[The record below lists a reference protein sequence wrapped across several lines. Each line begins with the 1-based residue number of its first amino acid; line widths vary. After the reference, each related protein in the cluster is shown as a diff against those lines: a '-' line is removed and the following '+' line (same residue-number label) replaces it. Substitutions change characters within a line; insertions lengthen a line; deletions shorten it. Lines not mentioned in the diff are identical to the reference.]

1 MVRCAYIPIAV
12 PTGRLMLADLER
24 AIAARD
30 PLLGA
35 LLERYLAQD
44 DPEPGYPEV
53 ETELEDRPEPDVPAG
68 AYTLQR
74 LRRAMSDDGLA
85 GKSPT
90 EQKLSRVDAFA
101 LAEASR
107 FAPPRLRV
115 GKLLVG
121 LYERGEPGDRAALLH
136 VFAHAKIAWGA
147 WQGAKSIYKLAEAR
161 FDAAMFGVLA
171 YRCDAMTTTEFAEI
185 GTGTLIYMKRRAW
198 RFLRQLGAAL
208 PDAYTTFAT
217 EVLRHYPADYSS
229 ESWVAAH
236 IVDHGN
242 MGDARYA
249 WAFEPD
255 GFDARAFP
263 DAWKTAPEPLLHLL
277 EVAHDGFAC
286 NFAIQLLRTDHALA
300 LRAVDPAWLARLGRR
315 PISSVHGFVVRLL
328 QDSPQLHQ
336 SKLRELGLHEMVVGL
351 LRSASSEARAYALQY
366 SAAHAPDLSIDEL
379 VALLAAEDGAVRK
392 FASARLKA
400 MKPAQLG
407 LVTLAQ
413 LLGDKAA
420 PWAPSKLAQGFSPR
434 DVSVELFIDTAAR
447 GEAAF
452 TALVEW
458 FEDKRVP
465 VPAAYYT
472 ALLDDARF
480 TRRDES
486 ASEIVD
492 AAWEALGKRT
502 AQDIGVAWIQRSFE
516 QRERTERIAPWLTEG
531 KLAGADL
538 DVAWLEGLV
547 RTPRLRTAA
556 LEVLG
561 NRRLV
566 EPPRLGLAWV
576 LDLARSSDD
585 DLRGFARRVLLEG
598 FTPDDLGGVAKL
610 WQLAIGKSDS
620 IRATVA
626 LYLSVHHPDLG
637 PRLEEARTLGV
648 EPRLDHDAY
657 AIATVRPLLVDPR
670 ADVRR
675 LALAIT
681 GEELVRWGDPDVV
694 FELAGSVYPDVRAF
708 GSELLL
714 GTISEASDARRVPET
729 WLDGQRLFRLAES
742 SHKPA
747 RDVALTLI
755 RRLYDRVGGAERLA
769 WLMDSTDR
777 EVRLFAVRL
786 FWDRHRPRPWP
797 TGWAPKKV
805 AGPVGVEPFADLA
818 ALRQFTRVVVFGLP
832 PGRVAPGDANENTAL
847 RPERALQGSVA
858 KRRLIEAMRDLALED
873 VELARAIT
881 PLFGEMTAS
890 IAKGEWQ
897 ACVQALAALRARHG
911 DLPS

>member
-1 MVRCAYIPIAV
+1 
-12 PTGRLMLADLER
+12 MLADIER
-24 AIAARD
+24 AIDARD

-44 DPEPGYPEV
+44 DPEPGHP
-53 ETELEDRPEPDVPAG
+53 ELETDLEDQPEPDVPAG

-74 LRRAMSDDGLA
+74 LRRAVSDDGLA
-85 GKSPT
+85 GKSAT

-115 GKLLVG
+115 GKLLLG

-136 VFAHAKIAWGA
+136 VFASAKLAWGA
-147 WQGAKSIYKLAEAR
+147 WQGAKSVYKLAETR

-171 YRCDAMTTTEFAEI
+171 YRFDAMKSTEYAEI

-198 RFLRQLGAAL
+198 RFLRQLAAAL

-229 ESWVAAH
+229 EECESWVAAH

-242 MGDARYA
+242 MDDARYA

-255 GFDARAFP
+255 GFAARAFP

-277 EVAHDGFAC
+277 EVAHEGFAC
-286 NFAIQLLRTDHALA
+286 NFAIELLRMEHALA
-300 LRAVDPAWLARLGRR
+300 LRAVEPAWLARLGRR
-315 PISSVHGFVVRLL
+315 PIEAVQGFVVRLL
-328 QDSPQLHQ
+328 QDSPQFHQ
-336 SKLRELGLHEMVVGL
+336 SKLRELGLHDMVVGL
-351 LRSASSEARAYALQY
+351 LRSASSEARTYALQY
-366 SAAHAPDLSIDEL
+366 CAAHAPDLSIDEL
-379 VALLAAEDGAVRK
+379 VALLGAEDGAVRK
-392 FASARLKA
+392 FASTRLKA

-407 LVTLAQ
+407 LVTLLR
-413 LLGDKAA
+413 LLGEDAA

-434 DVSVELFIDTAAR
+434 DVGVELFVDTAAR
-447 GEAAF
+447 GEPAF

-458 FEDKRVP
+458 FDDKRVP
-465 VPAAYYT
+465 VPAGYYT
-472 ALLDDARF
+472 ALLDDPRF
-480 TRRDES
+480 TGGDDS
-486 ASEIVD
+486 PTEIID

-502 AQDIGVAWIQRSFE
+502 AQEIGVAWIQRSFVE
-516 QRERTERIAPWLTEG
+516 RERTERVAPWLTEG
-531 KLAGADL
+531 KLAGAEL
-538 DVAWLEGLV
+538 DVEWLEGLV
-547 RTPRLRTAA
+547 RTPRLRATALA
-556 LEVLG
+556 VLG

-576 LDLARSSDD
+576 LDLARSSDEE
-585 DLRGFARRVLLEG
+585 LRDFARRVLLEG
-598 FTPDDLGGVAKL
+598 FTPEDLGGVAKL
-610 WQLAIGKSDS
+610 WQLAVGKSDS
-620 IRATVA
+620 IRATIA
-626 LYLSVHHPDLG
+626 LYLTAHHTDLG

-648 EPRLDHDAY
+648 EPRLVHDDY
-657 AIATVRPLLVDPR
+657 AMATVRPLLLDPR

-675 LALAIT
+675 LALAVT
-681 GEELVRWGDPDVV
+681 AEELVRWGDPDVV
-694 FELAGSVYPDVRAF
+694 FELAGSVYPDVRSL

-729 WLDGQRLFRLAES
+729 WLDGRRLFRLAES
-742 SHKPA
+742 THKPA

-755 RRLYDRVGGAERLA
+755 RKLYDRVGGAERLA

-797 TGWAPKKV
+797 TGWAPKKS

-832 PGRVAPGDANENTAL
+832 PGRVAPGDASEL

-911 DLPS
+911 DLPA

>member
-1 MVRCAYIPIAV
+1 
-12 PTGRLMLADLER
+12 MLADLER

-35 LLERYLAQD
+35 LIERYLAQD
-44 DPEPGYPEV
+44 DPEPGQPEV
-53 ETELEDRPEPDVPAG
+53 EADLEERPDPDVPAG
-68 AYTLQR
+68 AYTLER

-85 GKSPT
+85 GKTPT
-90 EQKLSRVDAFA
+90 EQKISRVDAFA

-136 VFAHAKIAWGA
+136 VFAHAKMAWGP

-171 YRCDAMTTTEFAEI
+171 YRFDAMTSTEFAEI
-185 GTGTLIYMKRRAW
+185 GTGTLVYMKRRAW

-217 EVLRHYPADYSS
+217 EVLRHYPADFSG

-242 MGDARYA
+242 MGDARYQ
-249 WAFEPD
+249 WTLETDDF
-255 GFDARAFP
+255 GARAFP
-263 DAWKTAPEPLLHLL
+263 DGWKTAPEPLLHLL

-286 NFAIQLLRTDHALA
+286 NFAIQVLRTEHALT

-315 PISSVHGFVVRLL
+315 PIAAVQGFVVRLL
-328 QDSPQLHQ
+328 HESPQFHQ

-351 LRSASSEARAYALQY
+351 LRSTSDEARAYALSY
-366 SAAHAPDLSIDEL
+366 CTAHAPDLSIDEL

-407 LVTLAQ
+407 LVQLLQ
-413 LLGDKAA
+413 LLGEDAA
-420 PWAPSKLAQGFSPR
+420 PWASSKLAQGFSPR
-434 DVSVELFIDTAAR
+434 DVSVELFVDTAAR
-447 GEAAF
+447 GESAF

-465 VPAAYYT
+465 VPAGYYT
-472 ALLDDARF
+472 AVLDDARF
-480 TRRDES
+480 ISRDE
-486 ASEIVD
+486 APTEVID
-492 AAWEALGKRT
+492 AAWEALGKRS
-502 AQDIGVAWIQRSFE
+502 AQEIGVAWIQRSFE
-516 QRERTERIAPWLTEG
+516 QRERTERVAPWLTEG

-538 DVAWLEGLV
+538 DVEWLEGLV
-547 RTPRLRTAA
+547 RTPRLRATA

-566 EPPRLGLAWV
+566 DPPRLGLAWV

-598 FTPDDLGGVAKL
+598 FAPDDLGGVAKL
-610 WQLAIGKSDS
+610 WQLATGKSDA
-620 IRATVA
+620 IRATIA
-626 LYLSVHHPDLG
+626 LYLTAHHPDLG
-637 PRLEEARTLGV
+637 PRLDEARTLGV
-648 EPRLDHDAY
+648 EARLGHDAY
-657 AIATVRPLLVDPR
+657 ALATVRPLLVDPR

-681 GEELVRWGDPDVV
+681 AEELVRWGEPDMV
-694 FELAGSVYPDVRAF
+694 FELAGSVYPDVRTL

-714 GTISEASDARRVPET
+714 GTISEASDARRVPEV
-729 WLDGQRLFRLAES
+729 WLDGRRLFRLAES
-742 SHKPA
+742 AHKPA

-797 TGWAPKKV
+797 AGWAPKKA

-832 PGRVAPGDANENTAL
+832 PGRVAPGDANENSSL

-911 DLPS
+911 DLPA

>member
-1 MVRCAYIPIAV
+1 
-12 PTGRLMLADLER
+12 MLADLER

-44 DPEPGYPEV
+44 DPEPGHSEL

-68 AYTLQR
+68 AHTLER
-74 LRRAMSDDGLA
+74 LRRAVSDDGLA
-85 GKSPT
+85 GKSAT
-90 EQKLSRVDAFA
+90 EQKISRVDAFA

-136 VFAHAKIAWGA
+136 VFASAKIAWGA

-171 YRCDAMTTTEFAEI
+171 YRFDAMKSTEFAEI

-198 RFLRQLGAAL
+198 RFLRQLGTAL

-217 EVLRHYPADYSS
+217 EVLRHYPADYAS

-249 WAFEPD
+249 WAFETD
-255 GFDARAFP
+255 DFDARAFP

-286 NFAIQLLRTDHALA
+286 KFAIQLLRAEHVLA

-315 PISSVHGFVVRLL
+315 PIADVQGFVVRLL

-336 SKLRELGLHEMVVGL
+336 SKLRELGLHDMVVGL
-351 LRSASSEARAYALQY
+351 LRSASNEARAYALQY
-366 SAAHAPDLSIDEL
+366 CAAHAPDISIDEL

-434 DVSVELFIDTAAR
+434 DVGVELFVDTAAR
-447 GEAAF
+447 GEPAL

-458 FEDKRVP
+458 FDDKRVP

-480 TRRDES
+480 TGRD
-486 ASEIVD
+486 ASPREVVD

-516 QRERTERIAPWLTEG
+516 QRERTERVAPWLTEG
-531 KLAGADL
+531 KLAGAEL
-538 DVAWLEGLV
+538 DVEWLEGLV
-547 RTPRLRTAA
+547 RTPRLRGTA

-598 FTPDDLGGVAKL
+598 FTPDDLGGVVKL
-610 WQLAIGKSDS
+610 WQLATGKSDS

-626 LYLSVHHPDLG
+626 LYLAAHHPDLG
-637 PRLEEARTLGV
+637 PRLEEARTMGV
-648 EPRLDHDAY
+648 EPRLAHDAY
-657 AIATVRPLLVDPR
+657 AMATVRPLLLDPR
-670 ADVRR
+670 SDVRR

-694 FELAGSVYPDVRAF
+694 FELAGSVYPDVRAL

-714 GTISEASDARRVPET
+714 GTISEASDARRVPAT
-729 WLDGQRLFRLAES
+729 WLDSQRLFRLAES

-797 TGWAPKKV
+797 ADWAPKKV